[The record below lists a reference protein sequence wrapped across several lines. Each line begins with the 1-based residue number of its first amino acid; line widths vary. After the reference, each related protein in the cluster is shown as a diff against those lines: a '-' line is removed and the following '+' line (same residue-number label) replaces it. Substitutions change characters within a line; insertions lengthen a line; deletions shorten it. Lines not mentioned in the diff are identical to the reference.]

1 MLHVKK
7 PQTKPP
13 TKITITIKKPKPP
26 SLAPPIVFPGRPKS
40 KTYRRK
46 KPLRKYT
53 GSDRIVYSPT
63 FANKPIQY
71 VALIICHGS
80 SCEAPRCVNP
90 IFETKYDYVS
100 TAKYGNK
107 TSTYGIPQQIYNRL
121 CTTINNPPTP
131 FTGSQFMNA
140 LQTTISTG
148 KQYNEGKLQ
157 EDASLKQHDQ
167 GSRVSDL
174 NIFQE
179 GLHSQNSIEGIYLFE
194 VGKPCEPSQNHNAM
208 TVDPAMLFVEDPKL
222 LYVAQTAMHLQSF
235 IEPTEYHGRA
245 DSVTQRFDTRTGKIV
260 TRYRLDRQYRLKKT
274 KEMIRLSD
282 VLGIEGIFPP
292 NTVVVSYVCR
302 VIPSLPS
309 QSYDSP
315 DPSDYT
321 STSSSSSMSE
331 SHSSDDGD
339 VAVVSG
345 PKPDSPTDPI
355 NSLHGDKV
363 TEEEMDAFLNLLGGA
378 IKHRKSLKKRRR

>member
-7 PQTKPP
+7 PPSKPP
-13 TKITITIKKPKPP
+13 LKITIKKFTPKPP

-53 GSDRIVYSPT
+53 GSDRIVYSPA
-63 FANKPIQY
+63 FANKPIQC
-71 VALIICHGS
+71 VAMIICHGS

-90 IFETKYDYVS
+90 MFETKYDYVS

-131 FTGSQFMNA
+131 FTGSQFMHA

-208 TVDPAMLFVEDPKL
+208 TVDPALLLQTHPEL

-235 IEPTEYHGRA
+235 IEPTEYHGIVE
-245 DSVTQRFDTRTGKIV
+245 SVIQRTDRRTGKIV
-260 TRYRLDRQYRLKKT
+260 TRYRLYRQYRLKKT
-274 KEMIRLSD
+274 KEMVRLSD

-315 DPSDYT
+315 HPSDYT
-321 STSSSSSMSE
+321 STSSSMSE

-355 NSLHGDKV
+355 NSLHGDEV
-363 TEEEMDAFLNLLGGA
+363 TEEDMADFLKLLGGS

>member
-7 PQTKPP
+7 PP
-13 TKITITIKKPKPP
+13 TKITLTIKKPKPP

-53 GSDRIVYSPT
+53 GSDRIVYSLA

-71 VALIICHGS
+71 VAMIICHGS

-90 IFETKYDYVS
+90 MFETKYDYVS

-121 CTTINNPPTP
+121 CTTISTTINDPPTP
-131 FTGSQFMNA
+131 FTGSQFMHA
-140 LQTTISTG
+140 LQTTIRTGQQSYTG
-148 KQYNEGKLQ
+148 KLH
-157 EDASLKQHDQ
+157 EDASCKQHDP
-167 GSRVSDL
+167 GSWVSDL
-174 NIFQE
+174 DIFRE
-179 GLHSQNSIEGIYLFE
+179 GFHSQNSIEGIYLFE

-208 TVDPAMLFVEDPKL
+208 TVNPALLLQTHPEL

-245 DSVTQRFDTRTGKIV
+245 VSVTHRFDPRTSQVV
-260 TRYRLDRQYRLKKT
+260 TKYQLDCQYRLKKT
-274 KEMIRLSD
+274 KEMVRLSD

-315 DPSDYT
+315 HPSDYM
-321 STSSSSSMSE
+321 STSSSMSE

-355 NSLHGDKV
+355 NSLHGEEV
-363 TEEEMDAFLNLLGGA
+363 TEEDMEDFLNLLGGA